1 METKKCA
8 FTQCGKT
15 FEIKNP
21 KKRFC
26 CLSCKNKAAY
36 DYQLKTYP
44 WEIKQFKARRKN
56 IQILEYLC
64 KTDKQKVTRTELKL
78 LGFDEDSA
86 IIPTKNNQN
95 QTVYRYGNTTLTL
108 ITLKDCEINK
118 I

>member
-1 METKKCA
+1 MKTKNCA
-8 FTQCGKT
+8 FTQCEKT
-15 FEIKNP
+15 FEEKNP

-36 DYQLKTYP
+36 NYYQKTYP
-44 WEIKQFKARRKN
+44 WEIKQYKARRKN

-64 KTDKQKVTRTELKL
+64 KTDKQKVTRSELRL

-86 IIPTKNNQN
+86 IIPTYNSQN
-95 QTVYRYGNTTLTL
+95 QPVYRYGNTTLTL
-108 ITLKDCEINK
+108 ITLEDCEINK

>member
-1 METKKCA
+1 MKTITCA
-8 FTQCGKT
+8 HIECDKT
-15 FEIKNP
+15 FLYKNP

-36 DYQLKTYP
+36 QYSLKTYD

-64 KTDKQKVTRTELKL
+64 KTDKQKVTRADLIL

-95 QTVYRYGNTTLTL
+95 QTMFRYGNTTLTL